1 MGNIRDV
8 AGAVGTDPLCTSLFN
23 KIPIFYP
30 YTKTAC
36 DAIKFLQLPF
46 AKNLKVALN
55 IR

>member
-8 AGAVGTDPLCTSLFN
+8 AGAVGTDLLCTPLFN
-23 KIPIFYP
+23 KMPIYHP

-36 DAIKFLQLPF
+36 DAIEFSQLPF
-46 AKNLKVALN
+46 AKNLKISLK

>member
-8 AGAVGTDPLCTSLFN
+8 AGAAGTDLLYTPLFN
-23 KIPIFYP
+23 KIPIYQP

-36 DAIKFLQLPF
+36 DAIEFSQLPF
-46 AKNLKVALN
+46 AKNLKNFLE